1 MAAEMDISMSVRV
14 FEELTSTKAEP
25 NGIFS
30 VKMRASYNVFT
41 GHPNKT
47 QDWQRAYFYVKSD
60 EHAFEEPPGD
70 DYRVLW
76 NKELGR
82 DLLVFR
88 HPNTIAY
95 PEKFFESAQAIAAHS
110 HLRWPDLSR
119 EWIRRQQAR
128 IARVD
133 WESRLLCVVGPR
145 KSRLSLF
152 TRKQQKLLN
161 KAREMEGVPDLSA
174 LLKGRLQLLSK
185 KSAPVDRSE
194 STDSGDVGASKE
206 GASNSNDE
214 GVRVEPS
221 APSPKKKKKDKKTT
235 EKSADE
241 TSPLL
246 SASLA
251 TSSEGQGTKK
261 KKKKR
266 ARNEATSRDE
276 GTAMDDAIPVE
287 RPKKKTKKKAAETE
301 PEKKRKALVQRSG
314 SGSESAG
321 GEKSVPGSST
331 SRGPRLEGSLP
342 KKGRIEYPDRG
353 EFLYDEKTPLILNPL
368 RCAELTRQIRG
379 GTKELPQ
386 LEDLFFRDEYIDAAA
401 LRAQSD
407 GSMNFLVERYDTTLK
422 QTMAQLGAAD
432 KLAATRLKVI
442 ERVRAELKQGSEKA
456 AKEKEVLRIKFEELE
471 SKLKADRAAKKELVR
486 EKVHLEGIAAGL
498 EKEKVELL
506 AERDAEV
513 DKLDRERQ
521 RLKDSRGLE
530 VTRERERVEAAMIE
544 KASRS
549 FTRVRDHF
557 ARLDALGKAK
567 NLYGQASGTKRCLEM
582 IKESGTEI
590 PQDMIDMFAEQEKL
604 YEAEVTKLRVSPLA
618 DRDFSLSPL
627 VLPSRFVEERFR
639 RTFDPYGSNVDLIR
653 PETASQLITSREV
666 TEEPP
671 EEPLGDVTSAP
682 TEQAVVPE
690 ESAHKES
697 PEKEDLEEIPE
708 KSSPITDEGIE
719 KMGVEDPVVVSDSSS
734 GDQGEEGDGD
744 AGEMSR
750 PRPSEEGKTDD
761 VVEGDAASSPPGV
774 EPLAST
780 RPEENVTPIAE
791 KTRPN
796 FLLLDR

>member
-1 MAAEMDISMSVRV
+1 
-14 FEELTSTKAEP
+14 
-25 NGIFS
+25 
-30 VKMRASYNVFT
+30 
-41 GHPNKT
+41 
-47 QDWQRAYFYVKSD
+47 
-60 EHAFEEPPGD
+60 
-70 DYRVLW
+70 
-76 NKELGR
+76 
-82 DLLVFR
+82 
-88 HPNTIAY
+88 
-95 PEKFFESAQAIAAHS
+95 
-110 HLRWPDLSR
+110 
-119 EWIRRQQAR
+119 
-128 IARVD
+128 
-133 WESRLLCVVGPR
+133 
-145 KSRLSLF
+145 
-152 TRKQQKLLN
+152 
-161 KAREMEGVPDLSA
+161 
-174 LLKGRLQLLSK
+174 
-185 KSAPVDRSE
+185 
-194 STDSGDVGASKE
+194 E

-301 PEKKRKALVQRSG
+301 PGSSVVAPSPIDAATPNVPLEKKRKALVQRSG

-321 GEKSVPGSST
+321 GEKS
-331 SRGPRLEGSLP
+331 
-342 KKGRIEYPDRG
+342 
-353 EFLYDEKTPLILNPL
+353 
-368 RCAELTRQIRG
+368 
-379 GTKELPQ
+379 
-386 LEDLFFRDEYIDAAA
+386 
-401 LRAQSD
+401 
-407 GSMNFLVERYDTTLK
+407 
-422 QTMAQLGAAD
+422 
-432 KLAATRLKVI
+432 
-442 ERVRAELKQGSEKA
+442 
-456 AKEKEVLRIKFEELE
+456 FEELE

-498 EKEKVELL
+498 EKEK
-506 AERDAEV
+506 
-513 DKLDRERQ
+513 
-521 RLKDSRGLE
+521 
-530 VTRERERVEAAMIE
+530 
-544 KASRS
+544 
-549 FTRVRDHF
+549 
-557 ARLDALGKAK
+557 
-567 NLYGQASGTKRCLEM
+567 
-582 IKESGTEI
+582 
-590 PQDMIDMFAEQEKL
+590 
-604 YEAEVTKLRVSPLA
+604 
-618 DRDFSLSPL
+618 
-627 VLPSRFVEERFR
+627 
-639 RTFDPYGSNVDLIR
+639 
-653 PETASQLITSREV
+653 
-666 TEEPP
+666 
-671 EEPLGDVTSAP
+671 
-682 TEQAVVPE
+682 AVVPE